1 MYFRRIGAS
10 GYELGKIK
18 VVRAPVGRDFWLQY
32 AMVIDDIREAIDKRI
47 RAAISG
53 DEGSIARR

>member
-1 MYFRRIGAS
+1 
-10 GYELGKIK
+10 
-18 VVRAPVGRDFWLQY
+18 
-32 AMVIDDIREAIDKRI
+32 MVIDDIREAIDKRI